1 MQQPIA
7 VDEGVPAGPFAERPE
22 PAARAR
28 PAGSG
33 DRIFRAVVAAA
44 AGFVL
49 ISLVAAAAS
58 MLYGGLP
65 AFEKFGLGF
74 IYREV
79 WNPVTRQFGAAVP
92 IYGTLATSIIAMLIA
107 VPVSFG
113 VALFLTEVSPN
124 WLRGPIAAAI
134 ELLAGIPSIIY
145 GMWGLFVF
153 VPFMSDWIEPWINDH
168 LGAIPGLGALFSGPP
183 LGIGMLTAGIILGIM
198 VVPFISSVMR
208 DVFALVPA
216 SLREAAFALGSTRW
230 EVVWGVVLPYTR
242 TAVIGGIFLGL
253 GRALGETMAV
263 TFVLGNAH
271 DFNLSLLMPST
282 SIAATIANEFTEA
295 DSPIYVSSLIALGF
309 LLFVVTFIVL
319 ADRETHAAPHRAAGG
334 TMSACTLEPG
344 ACGGG
349 ASSTSSPSA
358 SARWPRRSG

>member
-1 MQQPIA
+1 MQQMTIATGRGPI
-7 VDEGVPAGPFAERPE
+7 GGPAP
-22 PAARAR
+22 AR
-28 PAGSG
+28 PAPLTRARNSAAG
-33 DRIFRAVVAAA
+33 DRIFRGLVAGA

-49 ISLVAAAAS
+49 ISLLAAALS

-74 IYREV
+74 LYRSA
-79 WNPVTRQFGAAVP
+79 WDPVAHDFGALVP
-92 IYGTLATSIIAMLIA
+92 IYGTIVTSIIAMLIA

-113 VALFLTEVSPN
+113 IALFLTEVAPI
-124 WLRGPIAAAI
+124 WLRRSIAAAI

-153 VPFMSDWIEPWINDH
+153 VPFMADWIEPWISAN
-168 LGAIPGLGALFSGPP
+168 LGEIPGLGALFSGPP

-198 VVPFISSVMR
+198 VIPFISSVMR

-216 SLREAAFALGSTRW
+216 PLREAAFGLGATRW
-230 EVVWGVVLPYTR
+230 EVVWGVVVPYTR
-242 TAVIGGIFLGL
+242 TAVVGAIFLGL

-271 DFNLSLLMPST
+271 DLNISLLMPST

-295 DSPIYVSSLIALGF
+295 DSAIYLSSLIALGF
-309 LLFVVTFIVL
+309 LLFVVTFIIL
-319 ADRETHAAPHRAAGG
+319 AAAKLMLMRLGREGI
-334 TMSACTLEPG
+334 
-344 ACGGG
+344 
-349 ASSTSSPSA
+349 
-358 SARWPRRSG
+358 